1 MTVGTSSDSNPPEK
15 RWIKSSHSNE
25 GGSCVEVRFDGG
37 VILVRDSKDKRT
49 DQPTLTIATHQWHAF
64 LTAVSHREIE

>member
-1 MTVGTSSDSNPPEK
+1 MTVSISTNLMPVEN

-25 GGSCVEVRFDGG
+25 GGSCVEVKFDDG

-49 DQPTLTIATHQWHAF
+49 DQPMLAIATHQWHTF
-64 LTAVSHREIE
+64 LTTVTNREIG